1 MPAPALKSFAST
13 DRFLAEIAAPATLRP
28 GYVLLGDEAFLYQRC
43 RQGVLAALAPPETRD
58 FSLHDLDLADTS
70 IFEVLDRA
78 QTPSL
83 MAPFQVLFVR
93 GLKTLYGR
101 GSKKAE
107 FEAVDAYF
115 RSPNPQAVLLF
126 VADHLRIPTD
136 LRRMDFQDK
145 ERYDRI
151 RETLGDWCGF
161 VELARV
167 SEDDAIRWVA
177 ASAEA
182 RSIRFDADAARE
194 LVDALG
200 ADMMMIASEF
210 EKLSLYV
217 SGRVGGEGTGRITL
231 GDVETM
237 VLAAK
242 QRSLYELTDA
252 ISQRDRTRALLLLH
266 GLLNASDGGEDA
278 AIGHLYMLAR
288 TFRQMLII
296 LEKNVRDSR
305 AIWAVLWQGFR
316 MPPFAAEDLIRQARR
331 YKSRRDLTRALR
343 LVARAD
349 LELRSSP
356 ANKLLVLER
365 LILAKERALATEP
378 EPPVGDDAPTPPPT
392 NSRWSCQGPPRTAD
406 CTIYADRVI
415 PALRASRSIASIWL
429 SRAVMFTRTVFSGA
443 SALTRNATAPRIAG
457 SFASWSSVEGSGS
470 ASPSS
475 TIPAMCSVSASTAS
489 SRASSS
495 VLPAVMHPGK
505 SGKLTP

>member
-1 MPAPALKSFAST
+1 MPAALRSFAPT
-13 DRFLAEIAAPATLRP
+13 DRFLSEIASPATLRP

-43 RQGVLAALAPPETRD
+43 RQGVLAALAPPENRD
-58 FSLHDLDLADTS
+58 FSLSDLDLAETS
-70 IFEVLDRA
+70 IFDVLDRA

-83 MAPFQVLFVR
+83 MAPFQVIFVR
-93 GLKTLYGR
+93 NLKALYGR
-101 GSKKAE
+101 GSKKEE
-107 FEAVDAYF
+107 FAAIDAYF
-115 RSPNPQAVLLF
+115 RSPNPGAVLLF

-136 LRRMDFQDK
+136 LRKMDYQDK

-167 SEDDAIRWVA
+167 DENDAIKWCLA
-177 ASAEA
+177 AAEA
-182 RSIRFDADAARE
+182 RGIRFDPDAARE

-200 ADMMMIASEF
+200 ADMMMVASEL
-210 EKLSLYV
+210 EKLCLFV
-217 SGRVGGEGTGRITL
+217 AGREARITL

-242 QRSLYELTDA
+242 QRTLYELTDA

-305 AIWAVLWQGFR
+305 AIWAALWQGFR

-331 YKSRRDLTRALR
+331 YKSRRELTRALR

-365 LILAKERALATEP
+365 LVLALATE
-378 EPPVGDDAPTPPPT
+378 ATHPTYTPIH
-392 NSRWSCQGPPRTAD
+392 Q
-406 CTIYADRVI
+406 
-415 PALRASRSIASIWL
+415 
-429 SRAVMFTRTVFSGA
+429 
-443 SALTRNATAPRIAG
+443 
-457 SFASWSSVEGSGS
+457 FAME
-470 ASPSS
+470 
-475 TIPAMCSVSASTAS
+475 
-489 SRASSS
+489 
-495 VLPAVMHPGK
+495 L
-505 SGKLTP
+505 

>member
-1 MPAPALKSFAST
+1 MPAPLKSFAST
-13 DRFLAEIAAPATLRP
+13 DRFTAEIATPSIKP
-28 GYVLLGDEAFLYQRC
+28 GYVLIGDEVFLYDRC
-43 RQGVLAALAPPETRD
+43 RKAVLATLAPEETRD

-70 IFEVLDRA
+70 IFEILDRA

-93 GLKTLYGR
+93 NLKTLYGR
-101 GSKKAE
+101 GSKKEE
-107 FEAVDAYF
+107 FAAIDAYF
-115 RSPNPQAVLLF
+115 RSPNPQALILF

-136 LRRMDFQDK
+136 LRKMDYQDK
-145 ERYDRI
+145 ERYERI

-167 SEDDAIRWVA
+167 DENDAIKWVTTT
-177 ASAEA
+177 AES
-182 RSIRFDADAARE
+182 RNVKFDPDAARE

-200 ADMMMIASEF
+200 ADMMLIASEF
-210 EKLSLYV
+210 EKLLLYV
-217 SGRVGGEGTGRITL
+217 SARVPHVRDGLIVANVGGVTKPSEAPQNSTEPGSSTLSAVERASAPAAAADKSASLPAPPTKNRVTL

-252 ISQRDRTRALLLLH
+252 ISSKDRPRALLLLH

-296 LEKNVRDSR
+296 SEKSVRDSR
-305 AIWAVLWQGFR
+305 AIWQVLWQGFR
-316 MPPFAAEDLIRQARR
+316 MPPFAAEDLIKQARR
-331 YKSRRDLTRALR
+331 YKSRRELTRAIR

-365 LILAKERALATEP
+365 LILDLSTEP
-378 EPPVGDDAPTPPPT
+378 KPTPYEP
-392 NSRWSCQGPPRTAD
+392 SHQ
-406 CTIYADRVI
+406 
-415 PALRASRSIASIWL
+415 
-429 SRAVMFTRTVFSGA
+429 
-443 SALTRNATAPRIAG
+443 
-457 SFASWSSVEGSGS
+457 FAME
-470 ASPSS
+470 
-475 TIPAMCSVSASTAS
+475 
-489 SRASSS
+489 
-495 VLPAVMHPGK
+495 L
-505 SGKLTP
+505 